1 MWVIDRKV
9 GQQMNLNNKIINET
23 QEVKQFALSVAMARK
38 NDEQKRIDSKFN
50 MAIKSFDDE
59 LDRLIYTTDVT
70 TFVCS
75 IEAVDKIRELIIF
88 CKEAIDNN
96 YVTEQ
101 QVYKIKDETKK
112 IKKKLSEEW
121 DEYYEKETKS
131 LEEVLKLSK
140 NITGINVNSLLINL
154 QEGRSWDANKN
165 IRNKM
170 TESIS
175 SAKDLINKLELKENI
190 VDFLRKMV
198 KQEATLLDVDED
210 IMKWIKNEHLEGT
223 IKITF

>member
-1 MWVIDRKV
+1 MWVIHRKV

>member
-154 QEGRSWDANKN
+154 QEGRNWDANKN

>member
-1 MWVIDRKV
+1 
-9 GQQMNLNNKIINET
+9 MNLNNKIINET

>member
-1 MWVIDRKV
+1 
-9 GQQMNLNNKIINET
+9 MNLNNKIINET

-50 MAIKSFDDE
+50 MAIESFDDE

-88 CKEAIDNN
+88 CKEVIDNN

>member
-38 NDEQKRIDSKFN
+38 NDKKKRIDSKFN

>member
-112 IKKKLSEEW
+112 IKKKLAEEW
-121 DEYYEKETKS
+121 DQYYEKETKS

>member
-38 NDEQKRIDSKFN
+38 NDKKKRIDSKFN

-165 IRNKM
+165 IRKKR

>member
-50 MAIKSFDDE
+50 MAIESFDDE

-88 CKEAIDNN
+88 CKEVIDNN

>member
-1 MWVIDRKV
+1 MWVIDRKA